1 MVLDNMIDVRETWM
15 ISDNMSDI
23 RQDVWMYRIFLLKI
37 DQSK

>member
-37 DQSK
+37 DLI